1 MQCFTMLLKNPF
13 FTDRWMLT
21 PTWLKYFVM
30 VLCWKVPHVLLF
42 ILFFTLLFKNPF
54 HIDRWM
60 LTPIGSNI
68 L

>member
-30 VLCWKVPHVLLF
+30 VVLESATCIAF
-42 ILFFTLLFKNPF
+42 FLFFFYSA
-54 HIDRWM
+54 I
-60 LTPIGSNI
+60 
-68 L
+68 